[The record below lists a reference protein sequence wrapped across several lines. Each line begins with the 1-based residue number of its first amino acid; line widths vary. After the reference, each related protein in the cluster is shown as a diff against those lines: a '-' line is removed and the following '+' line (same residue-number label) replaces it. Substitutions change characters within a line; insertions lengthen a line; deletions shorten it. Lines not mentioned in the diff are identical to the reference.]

1 MRLFLPYLRQAACA
15 LAATAFLS
23 ACGGAASSDSVPPT
37 VAITAAAATGSDV
50 QFSFAFS
57 EALASNSFT
66 AADIAVTGGN
76 AGTFTMVDSS
86 HAILLVSPTAS
97 TVSVAVAASKFD
109 DVAHNLNTAAA
120 SANYVVPLPTVPT
133 IAAPAPAARLAGDLI
148 SVYSDAYTTGVT
160 SLDLFPKWSQTT
172 VVSEVQI
179 AGNKTQ
185 KYATFNYE
193 GIGFDAVNITGMA
206 TLHVDIWTPDVTAVD
221 IKIISAGPV
230 EQAVNVPLAKSGWNA
245 VDIDL
250 SKYTTPNKAAI
261 NQLSMTASAPGGTLY
276 FDNLYFYKPA
286 RALVWSDEF
295 NSNGLPDSSKW
306 AYDTYA
312 NKTGWFNNE
321 LQYYANARLQN
332 SNVASGV
339 LNLTAIKESLTSAA
353 DYGGQ
358 AYTSVRL
365 TTLGKYSFT
374 YGFVEVRAKLPC
386 GQGTWPAI
394 WMLAEATDNTGANP
408 ANTWPALG
416 EIDIMEQRGITV
428 PADKQTVLGTLHTT
442 AHHAGDGITANTPLV
457 DACTAFHNYQLTWT
471 ADRIQ
476 IGVDGLVYNTFDK
489 PLNADSTVWPFNRPQ
504 YLLLNVAMGGV
515 LGGNVPGSFVSD
527 TMQVEYVRVYQ

>member
-1 MRLFLPYLRQAACA
+1 
-15 LAATAFLS
+15 
-23 ACGGAASSDSVPPT
+23 
-37 VAITAAAATGSDV
+37 
-50 QFSFAFS
+50 
-57 EALASNSFT
+57 
-66 AADIAVTGGN
+66 
-76 AGTFTMVDSS
+76 
-86 HAILLVSPTAS
+86 
-97 TVSVAVAASKFD
+97 
-109 DVAHNLNTAAA
+109 
-120 SANYVVPLPTVPT
+120 
-133 IAAPAPAARLAGDLI
+133 
-148 SVYSDAYTTGVT
+148 
-160 SLDLFPKWSQTT
+160 
-172 VVSEVQI
+172 
-179 AGNKTQ
+179 
-185 KYATFNYE
+185 
-193 GIGFDAVNITGMA
+193 
-206 TLHVDIWTPDVTAVD
+206 
-221 IKIISAGPV
+221 
-230 EQAVNVPLAKSGWNA
+230 VNVPLAKSGWNA